1 MSIIYD
7 PLEVTVAGG
16 SAEVNTLV
24 YGVVQNALDEA
35 GFTDIAV
42 SSPHGDV
49 SVDTAQ
55 VPSLL
60 DIIRAKNPSMFD
72 TPIRVCQVAPA
83 DAVANMANGDSIS
96 AAIANTVYS
105 GALDE
110 AVVEEVA
117 AVYIEGD
124 DSGEEVP
131 GDDIPF

>member
-7 PLEVTVAGG
+7 PLEVTVSGG

-35 GFTDIAV
+35 GFTDVTAHSV
-42 SSPHGDV
+42 VHADA

-55 VPSLL
+55 MPTLL
-60 DIIRAKNPSMFD
+60 DLVRAKNPSMFD
-72 TPIRVCQVAPA
+72 TPVKVTQVASA
-83 DAVANMANGDSIS
+83 DQVANLANGDSI
-96 AAIANTVYS
+96 ACAIANTVFA
-105 GALDE
+105 GALDQ

-124 DSGEEVP
+124 VEVEEDAP
-131 GDDIPF
+131 Y

>member
-42 SSPHGDV
+42 NSPHGDV
-49 SVDTAQ
+49 SVDTAS
-55 VPSLL
+55 VPTLL
-60 DIIRAKNPSMFD
+60 DLVRAKNPSMFD
-72 TPIRVCQVAPA
+72 TPIRVTQVASA
-83 DAVANMANGDSIS
+83 DQVANLANGDTVA

-105 GALDE
+105 GALDA
-110 AVVEEVA
+110 AVVEEVSVA
-117 AVYIEGD
+117 IVEEDGSSDLD
-124 DSGEEVP
+124 DDAP
-131 GDDIPF
+131 Y

>member
-1 MSIIYD
+1 MSIVFD

-42 SSPHGDV
+42 NSPHGDV

-55 VPSLL
+55 MPSLL
-60 DIIRAKNPSMFD
+60 DIVRAKNPSMFD
-72 TPIRVCQVAPA
+72 TPVKVTQVVPA
-83 DAVANMANGDSIS
+83 DAVAALANGDSVA

-105 GALDE
+105 GVFDQS
-110 AVVEEVA
+110 VVEEAA
-117 AVYIEGD
+117 AVFIETD
-124 DSGEEVP
+124 EIPAELEEDAP
-131 GDDIPF
+131 Y

>member
-42 SSPHGDV
+42 NSPHGDV
-49 SVDTAQ
+49 SVDTAS
-55 VPSLL
+55 VPTLL
-60 DIIRAKNPSMFD
+60 DLVRAKNPSMFD
-72 TPIRVCQVAPA
+72 TPIRVTQVAPA
-83 DAVANMANGDSIS
+83 DQVANMANGDTVA

-105 GALDE
+105 GALDA
-110 AVVEEVA
+110 AVVEEVSVA
-117 AVYIEGD
+117 IVEEDGSSDLD
-124 DSGEEVP
+124 DDAP
-131 GDDIPF
+131 Y